1 MRYSAEVE
9 LRTDL
14 KVSDYKSNPTL
25 AWRTKVGGTDGPF
38 EREAHDEY
46 ALTLVTSMLRWVRS
60 LLGRAVSDLVRG
72 VPARLRL
79 RTKLLF
85 SFVLMTTCLT
95 SITLLVLRREAQGQV
110 QHRSSKTRGTPSLH
124 FRPCSGSSNRRWHA
138 RQTCWPRWHSSG
150 TERDGDYGRGR
161 RSVAIGRLQFVCAGR
176 EGRRHRG
183 IALDGFVAVHSGSNS
198 SLAFHQAGGNRGVVV
213 HRRKFVPGGAATFLR
228 RAPARKR
235 RILRARWRSAA

>member
-1 MRYSAEVE
+1 MGGLE
-9 LRTDL
+9 TDL
-14 KVSDYKSNPTL
+14 KVGDYKSNPTL

-38 EREAHDEY
+38 RREAHDEY

-110 QHRSSKTRGTPSLH
+110 QHQIEQD
-124 FRPCSGSSNRRWHA
+124 A
-138 RQTCWPRWHSSG
+138 RNAILTFQTVQRQQQS
-150 TERDGDYGRGR
+150 
-161 RSVAIGRLQFVCAGR
+161 
-176 EGRRHRG
+176 
-183 IALDGFVAVHSGSNS
+183 ALARKADLLA
-198 SLAFHQAGGNRGVVV
+198 SLAFMRQVTRRRLRTRAKIRGNRTTAICLCW
-213 HRRKFVPGGAATFLR
+213 PGRTAASWHCT
-228 RAPARKR
+228 R
-235 RILRARWRSAA
+235 RIRRCPQRLKL